1 MSRQPPTGPRCRE
14 SGLSLIEL
22 MITLVVSLLLLGGLI
37 QIYLSNKQ
45 SYNAQEQLA
54 RMQESGRFAME
65 LITRDLRRA
74 GYWGGSVDLRRIE
87 RGNPGPIT
95 APNVSNTCGFN
106 DPDWGRMIR
115 WRVSGLN
122 NTNAG
127 YACATGYVNG
137 SDILTVRYAGPG
149 TIATADANANGLYL
163 LDNTDSGAIVTG
175 TTWSSNSL
183 LEIAGDNVVA
193 SLRPLVSHAYY
204 VGDSGRACPGGE
216 AIPALR
222 RVRLNPETG
231 RTLLETEES
240 EEIAS
245 GVEDLQVQY
254 LLGGNY
260 VNANQI
266 TGDEWLAVS
275 AVRVWLLVRGEC
287 PESGLVNDTTYPAMG
302 DRASFTPNDNFRRQ
316 LYVSTVMLRNT
327 VVGDGPVLIDDP
339 SENGSSEDDESE
351 GGGTDG

>member
-1 MSRQPPTGPRCRE
+1 MSRQLPTVSRRRE

-45 SYNAQEQLA
+45 SYNAQDQLA

-95 APNVSNTCGFN
+95 STTSPPVSDTCGLN
-106 DPDWGRMIR
+106 DADWGRMIR

-122 NTNAG
+122 NTDTG
-127 YACATGYVNG
+127 YACATDYLEG

-149 TIATADANANGLYL
+149 TVATASDNGLYL

-175 TTWSSNSL
+175 ITLASNNL

-193 SLRPLVSHAYY
+193 SLRPLVSHAYFA
-204 VGDSGRACPGGE
+204 GESGRVCPGGE
-216 AIPALR
+216 EIPALR

-231 RTLLETEES
+231 RTLQES

-254 LLGGNY
+254 LLGGTY
-260 VNANQI
+260 VNADQI
-266 TGDEWLAVS
+266 TGDQWLAVS
-275 AVRVWLLVRGEC
+275 AVRIWLLVRGEC
-287 PESGLVNDTTYPAMG
+287 PEFGLVNDTTYPAMG
-302 DRASFTPNDNFRRQ
+302 DRPSFTPNDNFRRQ

-339 SENGSSEDDESE
+339 SDDGSSEDDGGG
-351 GGGTDG
+351 GGGTDD